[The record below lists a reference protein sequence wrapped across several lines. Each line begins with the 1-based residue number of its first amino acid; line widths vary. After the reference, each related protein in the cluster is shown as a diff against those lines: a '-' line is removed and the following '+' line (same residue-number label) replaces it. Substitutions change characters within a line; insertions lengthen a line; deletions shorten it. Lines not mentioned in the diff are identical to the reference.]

1 MKPAR
6 AVALA
11 LPGATAVALWGGY
24 RHAVREF
31 QADRP
36 PPPRL
41 PGHVHTVV
49 TPWGRLCYRS
59 VEGSG
64 TETPLLLIHGWGRS
78 ADAAWWPLLDH
89 SRRTIVAIDL
99 PGHGRSIL
107 DGQFSFDL
115 AVEAVMTVMDHAGL
129 RRPIVVGHS
138 MGGPISLLALRREP
152 SAFAGLVAAATS
164 AYWVT
169 PHLQVVVAA
178 APYLFAPRSPI
189 VTAAMRQEAMRSP
202 EARTAVTRSYG
213 LRPTRRVL
221 GEAGLELRG
230 FDARVWEPLQLPPV
244 MWLVTENDG
253 VIPPADQ
260 TASALHMGARVETI
274 PADHSVILTH
284 AGAISELIDSFAAT
298 LGNPTHERSVMHS
311 AAPRSVRVA
320 RD

>member
-11 LPGATAVALWGGY
+11 LPGAAAVALWGGY

-41 PGHVHTVV
+41 PGHVHTIA
-49 TPWGRLCYRS
+49 TPWGRVCYRRI
-59 VEGSG
+59 EGSPSA
-64 TETPLLLIHGWGRS
+64 TPLLLIHGWGRS
-78 ADAAWWPLLDH
+78 ADAAWWPLLEH
-89 SRRTIVAIDL
+89 SGRTIVAVDL

-107 DGQFSFDL
+107 EGRFSFDL
-115 AVEAVMTVMDHAGL
+115 AVEAVMTVMEHAGL
-129 RRPIVVGHS
+129 HRPIVVGHS
-138 MGGPISLLALRREP
+138 MGGPVSLLALHREP
-152 SAFAGLVAAATS
+152 SAFTGLVAAATS

-189 VTAAMRQEAMRSP
+189 VTAAMRQEARRSP

-230 FDARVWEPLQLPPV
+230 FDARVWEPSQLPPV

-260 TASALHMGARVETI
+260 TASALHMGARVESI

-284 AGAISELIDSFAAT
+284 AGLMSELIDSFADT
-298 LGNPTHERSVMHS
+298 LGNPTHGPSVMHS